1 MDIVKLEGIET
12 EFGVSFSLT
21 ETGRIAAK
29 GQAAAVD
36 KALARILIDRAEV
49 AALLRERQGIPEP
62 GEVIVTR
69 EVSPGAPSLAI

>member
-49 AALLRERQGIPEP
+49 ARCFANDKAFPNRAR
-62 GEVIVTR
+62 
-69 EVSPGAPSLAI
+69 